1 VDGLDYL
8 AAVRADSAALARAAR
23 VGLEAPVPACPGWS
37 VADLVLHTG
46 YVQRHKATV
55 VRERLR
61 RPPRATDFP
70 AAPSPDRLIEWFEE
84 GAADLTATLEG
95 TDPATPVWT
104 FHEPDQTAG
113 FWRRRM
119 AHETAVHRADA
130 ESAHGEI
137 APVVPAALASDGVD
151 EVLWTMLSRL
161 RKARPGNGETVHL
174 HCTDTEGEWLLTL
187 QPDRVDVRDGHAKA
201 DCAARGAASDLLLF
215 VWGRLPAARLEV
227 LGDGDLLARVR
238 RLAVEATQ

>member
-1 VDGLDYL
+1 
-8 AAVRADSAALARAAR
+8 
-23 VGLEAPVPACPGWS
+23 
-37 VADLVLHTG
+37 
-46 YVQRHKATV
+46 
-55 VRERLR
+55 
-61 RPPRATDFP
+61 
-70 AAPSPDRLIEWFEE
+70 
-84 GAADLTATLEG
+84 
-95 TDPATPVWT
+95 
-104 FHEPDQTAG
+104 
-113 FWRRRM
+113 M

-161 RKARPGNGETVHL
+161 RNARPGNGETVHL

-187 QPDRVDVRDGHAKA
+187 QPDRVDVRDGHARA